1 MIASGGYG
9 DNSAAIRLRFGKG
22 GRYSRNTIC
31 QTQVSKAIC
40 IRPTQEM
47 QFPNPTAAAAVAS
60 GSTASAFLEVDEDRK
75 ELLQLNERQPAH
87 RLWRQS
93 ER

>member
-47 QFPNPTAAAAVAS
+47 QFPNPTAEAAVAS
-60 GSTASAFLEVDEDRK
+60 GFDVTAEHDEKLDREVREVSAY
-75 ELLQLNERQPAH
+75 
-87 RLWRQS
+87 RLKTPR
-93 ER
+93 

>member
-9 DNSAAIRLRFGKG
+9 DNSAAIHLRFGKG

-47 QFPNPTAAAAVAS
+47 QFPNPTAAAAAAS
-60 GSTASAFLEVDEDRK
+60 GFDVIAEHDE
-75 ELLQLNERQPAH
+75 QLNREVQKHGAY
-87 RLWRQS
+87 RLKTPR
-93 ER
+93 